1 VISMSSRILK
11 HYRFGLTFAWI
22 NRNLRSRRKAIN
34 KIMTLYKKFG
44 LVSNGCSLCR
54 NNNFTLICE
63 GDRYGFDLKK
73 QFCNECGLIQT
84 YPALSREFHE
94 EFYSYHYRPLYLK
107 SKIVDYQSVVKEQN
121 DKAKKYLDYFMNN
134 GLSEQLA
141 DLSII
146 EIGCSSGGT
155 IEALKTAAKS
165 VQGCDLDIEA
175 VKFAQDN
182 FKLNVEVGMYPSSL
196 PDGPKLFILS
206 HILEH
211 VFNPLETLKE
221 IRLLMNT
228 GDYLFIAVPGING
241 VSDGDYKNDLRR
253 YFHLAHVT
261 DFTSTTLTNVTN
273 YAGFNVTNIDQDING
288 LFSADE
294 ASNWRKN
301 KQDSINNI
309 QLIEETY
316 RGNFPHL

>member
-1 VISMSSRILK
+1 MSYRELK
-11 HYRFGLTFAWI
+11 HYRFGPTFGWI
-22 NRNLRSRRKAIN
+22 NRTLRSRRKAIS
-34 KIMTLYKKFG
+34 KIMALYKKFG
-44 LVSNGCSLCR
+44 LVSDGCSLCKS
-54 NNNFTLICE
+54 NNFTLISE

-73 QFCNECGLIQT
+73 QFCNQCGLIQT

-107 SKIVDYQSVVKEQN
+107 SKIVDYQSVVTEQS

-134 GLSEQLA
+134 GLSEQLT

-155 IEALKTAAKS
+155 IDGLKIAAKS

-175 VKFAQDN
+175 IKFAQDN

-196 PDGPKLFILS
+196 PDGAKLFILS

-221 IRLLMNT
+221 IRLLMNI

-241 VSDGDYKNDLRR
+241 VSAGDYKNDLRR
-253 YFHLAHVT
+253 YFHIAHVT
-261 DFTSTTLTNVTN
+261 DFTNTTLANVAN
-273 YAGFNVTNIDQDING
+273 YAGFKTMSMDQEING
-288 LFSADE
+288 LFIADE
-294 ASNWRKN
+294 VSNWRKN

-309 QLIEETY
+309 LSIEKTY
-316 RGNFPHL
+316 KGIFPHL